1 MRARLRRVG
10 LYATIVAILAIA
22 LFPFWWMIDES
33 LKQPVEIFAGANL
46 YPHHPTTSN
55 YSQLFSVYHFGSY
68 LENSILVVTVTV
80 FVSLVLGTLAAYSLA
95 RFNLRLGLNQSA
107 LVVALLVRMIPAIL
121 LVIPLYLMLAKWGL
135 LNTRIGL
142 IVIYTGINTSF
153 VIWMMQSFLA
163 EIPRDIEEA
172 AMVDGDTRLSALR
185 RVVLPLAAPGL
196 AATAIFSVIATYN
209 DFLIAL
215 SLTSTPAAADRPRG
229 GVDADWQDPD
239 PGRADGRGRRHRRA
253 PDRHLRAHRA
263 APFRPR
269 ADARRRQVTARRL
282 TTAQALIA
290 FLAAQRVS
298 RDGTQVPLLAGMFGI
313 FGHGNVAGIGQAV
326 QEHGGLRFIR
336 VSQRAGDGAPGRR
349 IRPPA
354 QPPADVRLHL
364 LDRPRRDQHGHRRCR
379 WRRSTGCRCC
389 CCPATCSP
397 RGGSTR
403 RCSSW
408 SSRARPTSR

>member
-1 MRARLRRVG
+1 VKARLRRVG

-33 LKQPVEIFAGANL
+33 LKQPVEIFSGANL
-46 YPHHPTTSN
+46 YPHHPTMSN
-55 YSQLFSVYHFGSY
+55 YSQLFNVYHFGSY

-80 FVSLVLGTLAAYSLA
+80 ALSLVLGTLAAYSLA

-142 IVIYTGINTSF
+142 IIIYTGINTSF

-215 SLTSTPAAADRPRG
+215 SLTSTPSAQTVPVGVSTLIGKIQIQVGPMAAA
-229 GVDADWQDPD
+229 GVIGALPIVI
-239 PGRADGRGRRHRRA
+239 
-253 PDRHLRAHRA
+253 
-263 APFRPR
+263 F
-269 ADARRRQVTARRL
+269 
-282 TTAQALIA
+282 ALIV
-290 FLAAQRVS
+290 QRHFV
-298 RDGTQVPLLAGMFGI
+298 RGLTLG
-313 FGHGNVAGIGQAV
+313 AV
-326 QEHGGLRFIR
+326 K
-336 VSQRAGDGAPGRR
+336 
-349 IRPPA
+349 
-354 QPPADVRLHL
+354 
-364 LDRPRRDQHGHRRCR
+364 
-379 WRRSTGCRCC
+379 
-389 CCPATCSP
+389 
-397 RGGSTR
+397 
-403 RCSSW
+403 
-408 SSRARPTSR
+408 